1 MTPPAFDQMEVE
13 LMEAIR
19 QHPELSGELRD
30 VLSRARE
37 KVLPDD
43 ED

>member
-1 MTPPAFDQMEVE
+1 
-13 LMEAIR
+13 MEAIR
-19 QHPELSGELRD
+19 QHPELSGELHD

-37 KVLPDD
+37 KVLADG